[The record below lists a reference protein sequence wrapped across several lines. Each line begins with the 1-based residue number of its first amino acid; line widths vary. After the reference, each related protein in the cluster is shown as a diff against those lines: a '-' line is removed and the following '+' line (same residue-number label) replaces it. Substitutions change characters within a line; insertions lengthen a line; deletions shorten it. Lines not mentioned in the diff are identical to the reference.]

1 MQRISFGQKLF
12 GKMLPACAF
21 FALLFC
27 SQSAWAALG
36 GDASSIGTGQTH
48 LLASARILRAATHTM
63 HELEAGTGTKVRE
76 YSGNDGKVFAVCWE
90 GPFRPNLRDLLGEH
104 YDSYLKAAG
113 ARVARGPVNIRLPG
127 GLVIHMSGHQ
137 RAFYGRAYL
146 ENSVPQGLSTDE
158 IH

>member
-1 MQRISFGQKLF
+1 MPSIPFGQKLVC
-12 GKMLPACAF
+12 KMLPVCV
-21 FALLFC
+21 FALLLG
-27 SQSAWAALG
+27 SQPAWAALG

-63 HELEAGTGTKVRE
+63 HEMEAGTGTKVRE
-76 YSGNDGKVFAVCWE
+76 YVGNDGKVFAVCWQ

-104 YDSYLKAAG
+104 YESYLKAAG
-113 ARVARGPVNIRLPG
+113 PRAARGPVNIRLP

-146 ENSVPQGLSTDE
+146 VDRVPEGLSTDE